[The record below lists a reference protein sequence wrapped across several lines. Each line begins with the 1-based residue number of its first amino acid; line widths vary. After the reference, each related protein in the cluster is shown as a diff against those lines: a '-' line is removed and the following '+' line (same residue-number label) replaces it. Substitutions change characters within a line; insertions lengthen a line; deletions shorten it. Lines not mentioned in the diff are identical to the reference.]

1 MRSTVRPL
9 IALLAVLSLAACST
23 GATPS
28 PSASVAPPASE
39 PAESSAPASASAAA
53 NECSPDTLETKTAG
67 TLVIGADNPAYPPFF
82 QIPPEGTEAT
92 PPWELGDP
100 TNGEGFEG
108 AFAYALAGELGFAKD
123 AVEWIVSPFDVA
135 IAAGEKDF
143 DLHISQISY
152 APERAEVVDLS
163 DGYYFNNQS
172 VVGWPDTPIAA
183 ARSVADLKPFKF
195 GAQVGTTS
203 LATITDVIQPTTEP
217 MVYNT
222 NDDAVAAL
230 KAKQID
236 GLVVDL
242 PTAFF
247 VTSAQVEGS
256 TVIGQFPAAEGA
268 GEDAEHFS
276 VLLAKDSP
284 LTDCVNQVI
293 QALKDSGELEAIT
306 TEWLADKVNAPA
318 FTE

>member
-1 MRSTVRPL
+1 MRSAIRSLLV
-9 IALLAVLSLAACST
+9 LLAVISLAACSA

-28 PSASVAPPASE
+28 PSTSAATPSEPAASE
-39 PAESSAPASASAAA
+39 PAGSASAAA
-53 NECSPDTLETKTAG
+53 SECSADTLATKTPG
-67 TLVIGADNPAYPPFF
+67 KLVIGTDNPAYPPFF
-82 QIPPEGTEAT
+82 EVPPEGTAAT
-92 PPWELGDP
+92 DPWELGDP

-108 AFAYALAGELGFAKD
+108 AFAYALADQLGFAED

-143 DLHISQISY
+143 DVHIAQVSY

-172 VVGWPDTPIAA
+172 VVGFPDTPIAA

-217 MVYNT
+217 MIYNT

-230 KAKQID
+230 QAKQID
-236 GLVVDL
+236 AIVVDL
-242 PTAFF
+242 PTAFY

-256 TVIGQFPAAEGA
+256 TVIGQFPAPEGA

-284 LTDCVNQVI
+284 LTDCVNQAI
-293 QALKDSGELEAIT
+293 QALKDSGDLEAIT

>member
-1 MRSTVRPL
+1 MRSTVRSL
-9 IALLAVLSLAACST
+9 IALLAVLSLAACSS

-53 NECSPDTLETKTAG
+53 NECTADQLATKTPG
-67 TLVIGADNPAYPPFF
+67 TLLIGTDNPAFPPYF
-82 QIPPEGTEAT
+82 QIPPEGTTAT
-92 PPWELGDP
+92 DPWELGDP

-108 AFAYALAGELGFAKD
+108 AFAYALADQLGFAED
-123 AVEWIVSPFDVA
+123 AVEWTVVPFDNA
-135 IAAGEKDF
+135 IAPGDKAF
-143 DLHISQISY
+143 DIAINQFSFTE
-152 APERAEVVDLS
+152 ERAQAVDMS
-163 DGYYFNNQS
+163 DGYFFVNQS
-172 VVGWPDTPIAA
+172 VVVFPDTPIASA
-183 ARSVADLKPFKF
+183 TSVEDLKAFKF

-203 LATITDVIQPTTEP
+203 LDTINDVIAPTTEP

-230 KAKQID
+230 NAKQID

-247 VTSAQVEGS
+247 VTAVQAEGS
-256 TVIGQFPAAEGA
+256 KVLGQFAAPEGD
-268 GEDAEHFS
+268 DAEHFS
-276 VLLAKDSP
+276 VVLGLDNP
-284 LTDCVNQVI
+284 LTDCVNQAI
-293 QALKDSGELEAIT
+293 QALKDSSDLEAIT
-306 TEWLADKVNAPA
+306 TEWLSDKVDAPT

>member
-1 MRSTVRPL
+1 MRNAVRFPL
-9 IALLAVLSLAACST
+9 VLSAALLIAACST
-23 GATPS
+23 GTGATPIPTAAA
-28 PSASVAPPASE
+28 PSATA
-39 PAESSAPASASAAA
+39 PAESSEAPASASAAA
-53 NECSPDTLETKTAG
+53 DGCTADQLATKTAG
-67 TLVIGADNPAYPPFF
+67 TLVIGTDNPAYPPFF
-82 QIPPEGTEAT
+82 QIPPEGTTAT
-92 PPWELGDP
+92 APWELGDP

-108 AFAYALAGELGFAKD
+108 AFAYALAGELGFAED
-123 AVEWIVSPFDVA
+123 DVEWVVSPFDVA
-135 IAAGEKDF
+135 ISAGEKAF
-143 DLHISQISY
+143 DLHIAQISF

-172 VVGWPDTPIAA
+172 VVGIGGTPIAS
-183 ARSVADLKPFKF
+183 ARSIADLKPFKF

-230 KAKQID
+230 QAKQID

-242 PTAFF
+242 PTAFY
-247 VTSAQVEGS
+247 VTSAQVDGS
-256 TVIGQFPAAEGA
+256 VVVGQFPAPEGA
-268 GEDAEHFS
+268 EAEHFS
-276 VLLAKDSP
+276 VLLGKDSP
-284 LTDCVNQVI
+284 LTDCVNQAI
-293 QALKDSGELEAIT
+293 QAMKDSGDLEAIT